1 MKGTDGVQR
10 AISRGYLSQREN
22 ALLPIPFGYSVS
34 DMSQPV
40 EDDKLLVII
49 PYRIDGRI
57 VTTSKRCAVTPFGS
71 RRRISNSRNPISS
84 FRRGTAFH
92 PHYDASV
99 SRIMPLIKDQLANWD
114 WDSSDL
120 DVLKGID
127 KAIDSSLSK
136 RTDVDG
142 LSF

>member
-1 MKGTDGVQR
+1 M
-10 AISRGYLSQREN
+10 
-22 ALLPIPFGYSVS
+22 
-34 DMSQPV
+34 
-40 EDDKLLVII
+40 LVII

-84 FRRGTAFH
+84 FHRGTVFH